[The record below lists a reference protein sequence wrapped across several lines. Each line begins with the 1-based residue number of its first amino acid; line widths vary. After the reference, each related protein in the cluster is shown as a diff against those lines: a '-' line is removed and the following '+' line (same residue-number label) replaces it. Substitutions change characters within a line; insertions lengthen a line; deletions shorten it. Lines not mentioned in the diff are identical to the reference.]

1 MPYKDP
7 EKRKAYQREYS
18 RQRRAGSTKKS
29 PSNLPSALKMTTA
42 QDVLDLL
49 GETINEVREA
59 EADVLVKARVIGYLA
74 GVTLKAV
81 ETADLEARIEALEE
95 KLSRG
100 GQHD

>member
-1 MPYKDP
+1 MPYADP

-18 RQRRAGSTKKS
+18 RQRRAGSPRKS
-29 PSNLPSALKMTTA
+29 PSNLPSALKVTSA

-49 GETINEVREA
+49 GETIGEVREA

-81 ETADLEARIEALEE
+81 ETAELEARLLALEE
-95 KLSRG
+95 TLKAGRVS
-100 GQHD
+100 

>member
-7 EKRKAYQREYS
+7 ERQKAYQRE
-18 RQRRAGSTKKS
+18 RARERRAG
-29 PSNLPSALKMTTA
+29 LPRNTPITLEGPARVQTA

-49 GETINEVREA
+49 GLTIGEVREA

-81 ETADLEARIEALEE
+81 EVAGLEARLEAIEEML
-95 KLSRG
+95 KLG
-100 GQHD
+100 TGA